1 MKKIK
6 LDLTD
11 KQYEITIGAKLV
23 RQINRFLKEKKYSQ
37 VVYLVD
43 VEFYKFYKD
52 RMDNLIKGYN
62 VMFNFGGEDY
72 KNLKYLSFVL
82 EDMIKYKMDRK
93 SALVIVGG
101 GVTGD
106 LGALAASL
114 YMRGISVIHVPT
126 TLLSQVDSSVG
137 GKTAINF
144 EGIKNIIGTF
154 HQPDAVF
161 IDTTFLRS
169 LSQKD
174 ILSGI
179 GEIIKYGFIMDEA
192 FTDYIKLHIDE
203 LIEME
208 PAVLEHVIHESIR
221 LKALVVTADEKESD
235 YRKILNFGHT
245 IGHGLELLDNFGLS
259 HGQAVAAGMI
269 FESVIAYDRNL
280 ISKEYLD
287 EITAL
292 CSKVVTL
299 KEFTDNEKNYI
310 IKNLSYDKK
319 NEGDSINM
327 VLPVARGQV
336 KVINDIKKEE
346 IHNSFRSVI

>member
-6 LDLTD
+6 VDLTD

-23 RQINRFLKEKKYSQ
+23 RQINRFLKEKNYSK
-37 VVYLVD
+37 VVYLLD
-43 VEFYKFYKD
+43 VEFYKLYID
-52 RMDNLIKGYN
+52 RMHNLIKGHD
-62 VMFNFGGEDY
+62 VMFTFSGEDH

-82 EDMIKYKMDRK
+82 EDMINYKMDRK

-101 GVTGD
+101 GVAGD

-114 YMRGISVIHVPT
+114 YMRGISVIQVPT

-144 EGIKNIIGTF
+144 EGFKNIIGTF

-161 IDTTFLRS
+161 IDTTFLKS

-174 ILSGI
+174 ISSGI
-179 GEIIKYGFIMDEA
+179 GEIIKYGFIMDES
-192 FTDYIKLHIDE
+192 FIDYIKLHIDE
-203 LIEME
+203 LIQME
-208 PAVLEHVIHESIR
+208 PSVLEHVIHESIR
-221 LKALVVTADEKESD
+221 YKTQVVTADEKESD

-245 IGHGLELLDNFGLS
+245 VGHGLELLEDIGLS

-269 FESVIAYDRNL
+269 YESVIAFDRNL
-280 ISKEYLD
+280 IIREYLD
-287 EITAL
+287 EIMDL
-292 CSKVVTL
+292 CSKVVSL
-299 KEFTDNEKNYI
+299 KEFTDDEKNKI
-310 IKNLSYDKK
+310 IESLTHDKK

-336 KVINDIKKEE
+336 KVIDDIKKEE
-346 IHNSFRSVI
+346 IYNSFRSVI

>member
-11 KQYEITIGAKLV
+11 KQYEITIGTKLG
-23 RQINRFLKEKKYSQ
+23 RQINLFLKEQNYSK
-37 VVYLVD
+37 VVYLCDPNV
-43 VEFYKFYKD
+43 VSLCNNAHS
-52 RMDNLIKGYN
+52 NLTDGHAIIPTL
-62 VMFNFGGEDY
+62 GGEEN
-72 KNLKYLSFVL
+72 KTFTQLSFVL
-82 EDMIKYKMDRK
+82 NQMVNCRMDRK

-101 GVTGD
+101 GVVGD
-106 LGALAASL
+106 LGGLAASL
-114 YMRGISVIHVPT
+114 YMRGISVIHLPT

-137 GKTAINF
+137 GKTAINL
-144 EGIKNIIGTF
+144 GRIKNIVGTF

-161 IDTTFLRS
+161 IDTSFLKT
-169 LSQKD
+169 LSEED

-192 FTDYIKLHIDE
+192 FIDYLKLHMDE
-203 LIEME
+203 LIAME
-208 PAVLEHVIHESIR
+208 PSVLEHVIYESIR
-221 LKALVVTADEKESD
+221 YKAQVVMADEKEGD

-245 IGHGLELLDNFGLS
+245 IGHGLELLENFGLS
-259 HGQAVAAGMI
+259 HGQSVAAGMI

-280 ISKEYLD
+280 ITKEYLD
-287 EITAL
+287 EITDL

-299 KEFTDNEKNYI
+299 IEFTDNEKDDI
-310 IKNLSYDKK
+310 IKNLSHDKK

-336 KVINDIKKEE
+336 KVIDGIKKEE

>member
-23 RQINRFLKEKKYSQ
+23 RQINLFLKEKNYSK
-37 VVYLVD
+37 VVYMVD
-43 VEFYKFYKD
+43 AGFYAFHKQRLNNLTKD
-52 RMDNLIKGYN
+52 HDIMLNFSGEDCKNFDNLN
-62 VMFNFGGEDY
+62 
-72 KNLKYLSFVL
+72 FVL
-82 EDMIKYKMDRK
+82 ERMINHKLDRK

-101 GVTGD
+101 GVAGD

-161 IDTTFLRS
+161 IDTSFLKT
-169 LSQKD
+169 LSKKD

-179 GEIIKYGFIMDEA
+179 GEIIKYGFIMDEN
-192 FTDYIKLHIDE
+192 FIDYLKLHIDE
-203 LIEME
+203 LIQME
-208 PAVLEHVIHESIR
+208 PSVLEHVIHESIR
-221 LKALVVTADEKESD
+221 YKAIVVMSDVKESD
-235 YRKILNFGHT
+235 HRKILNFGHT
-245 IGHGLELLDNFGLS
+245 IGHGIELLEDIGLS
-259 HGQAVAAGMI
+259 HGQVVAAGMVY
-269 FESVIAYDRNL
+269 ESIIAFDRNL
-280 ISKEYLD
+280 ISREYLD
-287 EITAL
+287 EIINL

-299 KEFTDNEKNYI
+299 KAFTDSEKEAI
-310 IKNLSYDKK
+310 IESLLHDKK
-319 NEGDSINM
+319 NEGESINM
-327 VLPVARGQV
+327 VLPIARGQV
-336 KVINDIKKEE
+336 KVTEDIKRDE
-346 IHNSFRSVI
+346 IYNSFRSDI

>member
-11 KQYEITIGAKLV
+11 KQYEITIGAKLG
-23 RQINRFLKEKKYSQ
+23 RQINRFLKEKNYSK
-37 VVYLVD
+37 VVYLLD
-43 VEFYKFYKD
+43 VGTYGFYKQRMNYLIKD
-52 RMDNLIKGYN
+52 HGLIFNLSGENHKNLDNLK
-62 VMFNFGGEDY
+62 
-72 KNLKYLSFVL
+72 FVL
-82 EDMIKYKMDRK
+82 EAMIIYKMDRK
-93 SALVIVGG
+93 SVLVIVGG
-101 GVTGD
+101 GVMGD

-114 YMRGISVIHVPT
+114 YMRGINVIQIPT

-144 EGIKNIIGTF
+144 SGIKNIIGTF

-161 IDTTFLRS
+161 IDTTFLRT
-169 LSQKD
+169 LSQQD

-179 GEIIKYGFIMDEA
+179 GEIIKYGFIMDEI
-192 FTDYIKLHIDE
+192 FIDYLKLHIDE

-208 PAVLEHVIHESIR
+208 TSVLEHVIHESIR
-221 LKALVVTADEKESD
+221 YKAIVVMSDVKESNH
-235 YRKILNFGHT
+235 RKILNFGHT
-245 IGHGLELLDNFGLS
+245 IGHGLELLENIEIS

-269 FESVIAYDRNL
+269 YESVIAYDRNL
-280 ISKEYLD
+280 ISREYLD
-287 EITAL
+287 EIMGL

-299 KEFTDNEKNYI
+299 KEFTNSEKEAI
-310 IKNLSYDKK
+310 IESLSHDKK

-336 KVINDIKKEE
+336 KVIDNIKNEE
-346 IHNSFRSVI
+346 IYNSFRSVL

>member
-23 RQINRFLKEKKYSQ
+23 RQINRFLKEKNYSK
-37 VVYLVD
+37 VVYLLD
-43 VEFYKFYKD
+43 AEFYKLYPH
-52 RMDNLIKGYN
+52 RMYNLIKDYN
-62 VMFNFGGEDY
+62 VMFNFGGEDH
-72 KNLKYLSFVL
+72 KTLKHLSFVL

-101 GVTGD
+101 GVAGD

-161 IDTTFLRS
+161 IDTSFLKT

-179 GEIIKYGFIMDEA
+179 GEIIKYGFIMDDN
-192 FTDYIKLHIDE
+192 FIDYLKLHIDE
-203 LIEME
+203 LIQME
-208 PAVLEHVIHESIR
+208 PSILEHVIHESIR
-221 LKALVVTADEKESD
+221 YKTLVVTADEKESD
-235 YRKILNFGHT
+235 HRKILNFGHT
-245 IGHGLELLDNFGLS
+245 IGHGIELLEDIGLS
-259 HGQAVAAGMI
+259 HGQAVAAGMVY
-269 FESVIAYDRNL
+269 ESILAFDRNL
-280 ISKEYLD
+280 ISREYLD
-287 EITAL
+287 EIIDL

-299 KEFTDNEKNYI
+299 KVFTDSEKEAI
-310 IKNLSYDKK
+310 IESLLHDKK
-319 NEGDSINM
+319 NEGESINM
-327 VLPVARGQV
+327 VLPIARGQV
-336 KVINDIKKEE
+336 KVTEDIKRDE
-346 IHNSFRSVI
+346 IYNSFRSDI